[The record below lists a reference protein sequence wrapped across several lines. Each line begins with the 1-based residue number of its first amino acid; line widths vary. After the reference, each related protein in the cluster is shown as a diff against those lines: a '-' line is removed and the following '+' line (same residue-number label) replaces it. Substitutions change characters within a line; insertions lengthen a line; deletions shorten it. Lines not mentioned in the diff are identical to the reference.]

1 MPTKKISA
9 TEARLTAAAR
19 TLLQLSADLNPRM
32 PEDDRWLVTYKA
44 LELLHGSKYACDT
57 SHELLWELFFA
68 ATAPKE
74 AAANG

>member
-19 TLLQLSADLNPRM
+19 TLLQVSADLNPRM
-32 PEDDRWLVTYKA
+32 PDDDRWLVAYKT

-57 SHELLWELFFA
+57 SHELLWELFFS
-68 ATAPKE
+68 TASKE
-74 AAANG
+74 AAAND